1 MPFQSSRWSS
11 MRSSTRSAD
20 GAPSPSIAEA
30 SAPLNESESTPSLS
44 TETVLSVAYVLSQ
57 HVLQGDESRRERP
70 SHAPPSVLDERHFSL
85 GEPFLVDLAEEALD
99 SFSNELRGQGA
110 TRQLLVQAELSA
122 LLVCICTKLR
132 FSDGIIVMALLLI
145 ERMLRLSFELTLS
158 NVRPTLVTALN
169 IAAKVFSDEHLSST
183 GMSYAIPE
191 LHIAYLAEMELE
203 MLSVLDWDITPYDWS
218 TYAAYTAELQSLY
231 KSKSHFIAHLRMWF
245 GRDLNTVAARNGIRS
260 EHLDFEDYDFVRGC
274 M

>member
-1 MPFQSSRWSS
+1 M
-11 MRSSTRSAD
+11 
-20 GAPSPSIAEA
+20 
-30 SAPLNESESTPSLS
+30 
-44 TETVLSVAYVLSQ
+44 
-57 HVLQGDESRRERP
+57 
-70 SHAPPSVLDERHFSL
+70 
-85 GEPFLVDLAEEALD
+85 
-99 SFSNELRGQGA
+99 
-110 TRQLLVQAELSA
+110 
-122 LLVCICTKLR
+122 CICTKLR

-169 IAAKVFSDEHLSST
+169 IAAKVFSDEVSSTLHGRIARRAPGLPVRSPEARYSYPSHSIGLQHLSST